1 MPIHSQR
8 QRRPV
13 SGLVTLMLMAGC
25 ATGTRQT
32 PRYYEQSADS
42 ATSGC
47 LRNPACYSQT
57 GDEAVIPWLSRAV
70 NAARNTTTV
79 MQMVTKAELQRIET
93 ILTECASKAHH
104 QVNDEDEELKGRSP
118 DKDEC
123 KKVVRREGNRE
134 VTRAMELGSKKHAL
148 ALACAREKL
157 GTDFPDTVSVEP
169 RYQKD
174 PNTGRWRWL
183 DPEQVAEWL
192 RNSLTANLAGSL
204 VPDIVVHASGN
215 PNKAQRV
222 YDLKFPCPS
231 TNPPTWGRYAVG
243 QPHHPRTQGQM
254 YKEALRLEDRD
265 LAFSTPLGI
274 QR

>member
-1 MPIHSQR
+1 
-8 QRRPV
+8 
-13 SGLVTLMLMAGC
+13 
-25 ATGTRQT
+25 
-32 PRYYEQSADS
+32 
-42 ATSGC
+42 
-47 LRNPACYSQT
+47 
-57 GDEAVIPWLSRAV
+57 
-70 NAARNTTTV
+70 
-79 MQMVTKAELQRIET
+79 MQMMGKAEFQRIET

-104 QVNDEDEELKGRSP
+104 QANDEDEELKGRSP

-148 ALACAREKL
+148 ALACTREKL

-192 RNSLTANLAGSL
+192 RNGLTSKLVGSL
-204 VPDIVVHASGN
+204 VPDIVIHASGN

-222 YDLKFPCPS
+222 YDFKFPCPVD
-231 TNPPTWGRYAVG
+231 NRPGWGRYAAG
-243 QPHHPRTQGQM
+243 QPHHPKNQGDM
-254 YKEALRLEDRD
+254 YKEALQLGDDE

-274 QR
+274 Y